1 MSPAP
6 LPPPSHPPASRLR
19 RVARLLSTP
28 SLILAVWLGVSAWQ
42 TRHIPAQAPSPHPVA
57 TPVIQGAPGAPQR
70 TLTWE
75 QALAEVR
82 ARAPG
87 QPVAVYVWAEW
98 CPICR
103 ASESTVTALA
113 ETHPVLTVA
122 MQSGP
127 PEAVARVQR
136 QRSLPWTTAVDP
148 DATLARQLGVQAVP
162 AFMVLQ
168 PDGRL
173 RLPSVGYTSGWGMRA
188 RLWLAR
194 WM

>member
-1 MSPAP
+1 MSPTIP
-6 LPPPSHPPASRLR
+6 TSPSRLQR
-19 RVARLLSTP
+19 IARLLSTP
-28 SLILAVWLGVSAWQ
+28 LLLLAVWLGVSAWQ
-42 TRHIPAQAPSPHPVA
+42 TRHIPAQTPDPGLG
-57 TPVIQGAPGAPQR
+57 TMPVIQGTPDAPQR
-70 TLTWE
+70 MLTWE
-75 QALAEVR
+75 QALTEAR

-103 ASESTVTALA
+103 ASEGTVTTLS

-122 MQSGP
+122 MQSGA
-127 PEAVARVQR
+127 PETVARVQR
-136 QRSLPWTTAVDP
+136 QRGLPWTTAVDP
-148 DATLARQLGVQAVP
+148 HARLARQLGVQAVP
-162 AFMVLQ
+162 AFVVVL

-173 RLPSVGYTSGWGMRA
+173 RLPSVGYTPGWSMRA